1 MSKIG
6 FEMKDEERVLKVLD
20 TVMGVSLAQLVE
32 GFAESVLERDESK
45 ELTDLLIKAGGITGK
60 ALERYKRKE

>member
-6 FEMKDEERVLKVLD
+6 FEMKDEERALKILD
-20 TVMGVSLAQLVE
+20 TVMDVSLAQIVE
-32 GFAESVLERDESK
+32 GFPETVLERDESK
-45 ELTDLLIKAGGITGK
+45 ELADLLIKAGGITGG